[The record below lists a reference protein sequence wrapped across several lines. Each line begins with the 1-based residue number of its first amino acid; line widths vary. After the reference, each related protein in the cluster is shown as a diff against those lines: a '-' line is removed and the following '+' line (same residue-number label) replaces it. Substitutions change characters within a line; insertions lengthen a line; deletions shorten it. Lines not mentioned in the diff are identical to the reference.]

1 MTNALKKIIIAT
13 KNKGKTAE
21 LKRLL
26 FSEPARVETLSL
38 LDFANL
44 ELPPEIGTTFA
55 ANAEAKA
62 RFVAKAF
69 GCACLADDSGLEVDY
84 LSGAPGVYSAR
95 YAGAGA
101 TDEDNWRKLLAALSG
116 VPLDK
121 RGARFVC
128 VAAFAGPEGFNATVH
143 TFDGVLEGIIAMSP
157 SGTNGF
163 GYDPV
168 FLIPSLQK
176 TVAQLSLDEKNRLS
190 HRGQALKKFKA
201 WFEGRVSAEQP
212 RQQR

>member
-1 MTNALKKIIIAT
+1 MSNSLKKIVIAT
-13 KNKGKTAE
+13 KNKGKAAE
-21 LKRLL
+21 LKMLL
-26 FSEPARVETLSL
+26 EPAGVEALSM

-62 RFVAKAF
+62 RFAAEAT
-69 GCACLADDSGLEVDY
+69 GCAALADDSGLEVDH

-95 YAGAGA
+95 YAGADA
-101 TDEDNWRKLLAALSG
+101 TDEDNWMKLLAALSG
-116 VPLDK
+116 VPADK

-128 VAAFAGPEGFNATVH
+128 AAAFAEPAGFNTTVH
-143 TFDGVLEGIIAMSP
+143 TFEGVLEGTVAASP
-157 SGTNGF
+157 SGPNGF

-168 FLIPSLQK
+168 FFIPSLQK
-176 TVAQLSLDEKNRLS
+176 TVAQLSLDEKNRIS

-201 WFEGRVSAEQP
+201 WFEGRVKYP
-212 RQQR
+212 